1 MIDFFEQTRPQHI
14 LIIHNRGGQ
23 EQITLEEQ
31 VYSIG
36 RHTTCD
42 IFIDST
48 YISRHQ
54 ATLFRCLN
62 EAGTSYYRIVDGD
75 SRLGHLSSNGMLIN
89 GQKTLKHNLEH
100 GDMVIFSPNVYLT
113 YECYHPD
120 LEVSEQH
127 NEMNKMI
134 SGL

>member
-1 MIDFFEQTRPQHI
+1 MINFFDQTRPEHI
-14 LIIHNRGGQ
+14 LIIHNRGTQ
-23 EQITLEEQ
+23 NKVILQDQ

-54 ATLFRCLN
+54 ATLFRCLT
-62 EAGTSYYRIVDGD
+62 EDGLSYYRIVDGD
-75 SRLGHLSSNGMLIN
+75 SRIGHLSSNGMLIN
-89 GQKTLKHNLEH
+89 GQKSLKHNLDH

-113 YECYHPD
+113 YEYHALD
-120 LEVSEQH
+120 SDVAEQN
-127 NEMNKMI
+127 NEINKMI